1 MPGLNRRIAAA
12 FRPYWAQVAVIG
24 ALIMVTAGLGVVN
37 PLLIQRMFDA
47 GLFAAGG
54 PDLPLVWTLAGI
66 MAGVVVVTGGLGALQ
81 TWLTQQ
87 VGQRVMRD
95 LRDRLYSHL
104 QSLSLGFFTAT
115 RTGEIQSRV
124 ANDVA
129 GIRAVVTG
137 TVSSIL
143 SNIVIL
149 VSTLGAMLALSWE
162 LTLVAAGVTPLF
174 AVFSYRVG
182 KRRRAMSAQVQES
195 AAEMTAITQET
206 LSVSG
211 VMLTRLFGAQQREIE
226 RFHQQ
231 NVRLSDL
238 EVRREMTGQA
248 IWAGIQ
254 MFFSLSPVVVY
265 VLAGYLLYGAF
276 GVGGVSA
283 GTIVAFTTLQTRL
296 YFPIST
302 LLRTAVE
309 LQSSLA
315 LFERIFGYLDIRP
328 EIVDA
333 PDAVAMAASAVRGE
347 VDFRGVRVNYRR
359 PNPVGDGDAGDDG
372 DAGAEGGAGVGR
384 NTGVSRNTGFGENA
398 GSDRNTGVSRNTG
411 FGGDAGSGGNT
422 GVGRDAGSGGN
433 AGGGRDA
440 GGGGN
445 VGGGYDGVISDGDGW
460 DGDGVSDGWALDGVS
475 FTIKAGQL
483 AALVGPSG
491 AGKTTI
497 SYLIP
502 RLYDATEGTVRI
514 DGVDVRRIRLASLAR
529 MVGYVSQESYL
540 FHASIRDNLRYGN
553 PAATDGEL
561 QAAAR
566 AAYIHER
573 IVRFPEGYDTVV
585 GERGYRL
592 SGGER
597 QRLSIARVILR
608 QPRLLILDEATAALD
623 TASERYVQAALA
635 PLMRGRTTIAIAHRL
650 STIMAAD
657 VIFVVDQ
664 GRIVERGTH
673 RELLARRGLYAELY
687 EQQYESGGVE
697 CVCADG
703 VVLADGE
710 VRRGM
715 GAGAALGLP
724 AG

>member
-1 MPGLNRRIAAA
+1 MRSYLPHAPRRPPSPDGAGHPRRPTMPGLNRRIAAA
-12 FRPYWAQVAVIG
+12 FRPYSPQVAAIG
-24 ALIMVTAGLGVVN
+24 LLILITAGLGVVN
-37 PLLIQRMFDA
+37 PLLIQTMFDSA
-47 GLFAAGG
+47 LFANAG
-54 PDLPLVWTLAGI
+54 PNLNLVWTLAGI
-66 MAGVVVVTGGLGALQ
+66 MAAVVIITGSLGVLQ

-129 GIRAVVTG
+129 GIRLVVTG
-137 TVSSIL
+137 TVASIL

-149 VSTLGAMLALSWE
+149 VSTLIAMLILSWE
-162 LTLVAAGVTPLF
+162 LTLVAVGIAPVF

-182 KRRRAMSAQVQES
+182 QRRRAMSALVQES
-195 AAEMTAITQET
+195 TAAMTAITQET

-211 VMLTRLFGAQQREIE
+211 VMLTRLFGAQQREID
-226 RFHQQ
+226 RFHRQ

-238 EVRREMTGQA
+238 EIRREMTGQA

-254 MFFSLSPVVVY
+254 IFFSLSPVVVY

-276 GVGGVSA
+276 GVGGISA

-296 YFPIST
+296 YFPISA

-315 LFERIFGYLDIRP
+315 LFERIFAYLDLRP

-333 PDAVAMAASAVRGE
+333 PDAVAIPPAQVRGAIA
-347 VDFRGVRVNYRR
+347 FHNVRVNYRR
-359 PNPVGDGDAGDDG
+359 PPPAIASDANSDNAAPAIAS
-372 DAGAEGGAGVGR
+372 DANSDNAADAADAEA
-384 NTGVSRNTGFGENA
+384 
-398 GSDRNTGVSRNTG
+398 
-411 FGGDAGSGGNT
+411 
-422 GVGRDAGSGGN
+422 
-433 AGGGRDA
+433 
-440 GGGGN
+440 
-445 VGGGYDGVISDGDGW
+445 
-460 DGDGVSDGWALDGVS
+460 WALDGVS
-475 FTIKAGQL
+475 FAVKPGQL

-497 SYLIP
+497 SYLVP
-502 RLYDATEGTVRI
+502 RLYDATAGAVSI
-514 DGVDVRRIRLASLAR
+514 DGIDVRRIRLDSLAR

-540 FHASIRDNLRYGN
+540 FHASIRENLLYGN
-553 PAATDGEL
+553 PDASEADL
-561 QAAAR
+561 HAAAR

-573 IVRFPEGYDTVV
+573 ILRFPNGYDTIV

-608 QPRLLILDEATAALD
+608 QPRLLILDEATSALD
-623 TASERYVQAALA
+623 TTGERYVQAALK
-635 PLMRGRTTIAIAHRL
+635 PLMQGRTTIAIAHRL

-657 VIFVVDQ
+657 VIFVVDR
-664 GRIVERGTH
+664 GRIVERGSH
-673 RELLARRGLYAELY
+673 RELLARGGLYAQLY
-687 EQQYESGGVE
+687 YGQYESGNVE
-697 CVCADG
+697 CLCADG
-703 VVLADGE
+703 VILANGSL
-710 VRRGM
+710 R
-715 GAGAALGLP
+715 LP
-724 AG
+724 AAA